1 MAARARRCGTPVSKT
16 SGRRAGIGAGIL
28 VGGIIVLNLLAQG
41 LDRAVGGNEP
51 GGVSNSSYATA
62 PAGAAA
68 YSALLTHYGR
78 RVTHQR
84 GDLSPSRLAPVDTV
98 ILLEPDVVTAED
110 ATVLLEFVTNG
121 GRLVVGDE
129 DPLYL
134 HDLRDRPP
142 LWDGG
147 RIAPWNH
154 IDAALGN
161 VRSIAAVGGG
171 QWTDTGSGTPV
182 VGDNVSA
189 LVTSE
194 RVGRGEMLFLAD
206 PTPLQNAFLGAA
218 DNAAFALALSGPGHR
233 VAFAEGVHGF
243 GASRGISA
251 IPTRWKYAIAMIGL
265 GALAFV
271 WSRARRFGPPDR
283 ATRELPPARSEYVRA
298 LSQTLE
304 RTRDRAHALAPVQQ
318 WTRDRLTA
326 RAALR
331 MGATDEEISQAAKA
345 LGCTDHEVDAL
356 LAPVMNDDDALALG
370 RVLARVTGGDGGIG

>member
-1 MAARARRCGTPVSKT
+1 MSNTRA
-16 SGRRAGIGAGIL
+16 RRAGIGVGIL
-28 VGGIIVLNLLAQG
+28 VGGVIALNLLAQG

-68 YSALLTHYGR
+68 YAALLSRYGH
-78 RVTHQR
+78 RVTQQR
-84 GDLSPSRLAPVDTV
+84 GDLSRAQLAPVDTV
-98 ILLEPDVVTAED
+98 ILLEPDVVTTED
-110 ATVLLEFVTNG
+110 AAVLLEFVTNG

-129 DPLYL
+129 APPYL
-134 HDLRDRPP
+134 HELRDRPP
-142 LWDGG
+142 VWDAG
-147 RIAPWNH
+147 RSEPWNS
-154 IDAALGN
+154 IGPAFGN

-171 QWTDTGSGTPV
+171 EWTDPGSGGPL

-194 RVGRGEMLFLAD
+194 RVGLGEMLFLAD
-206 PTPLQNAFLGAA
+206 PTPLQNAFLSTA
-218 DNAAFALALSGPGHR
+218 DNAAFALALSGPGER

-243 GASRGISA
+243 GAPRGISA
-251 IPTRWKYAIAMIGL
+251 IPKRWKYAIAMLGL

-283 ATRELPPARSEYVRA
+283 ATRDLPPARSEYVRA

-304 RTRDRAHALAPVQQ
+304 RTHDRAHALAPVQQ

-326 RAALR
+326 RAALPT
-331 MGATDEEISQAAKA
+331 GASDEEISHAAKD
-345 LGCTDHEVDAL
+345 LGGTDHEVGAL
-356 LAPVMNDDDALALG
+356 LAPVTNDDDALALG
-370 RVLARVTGGDGGIG
+370 RMLARVTSGERGIG

>member
-1 MAARARRCGTPVSKT
+1 MSDTRA
-16 SGRRAGIGAGIL
+16 RRAGIGAGIL
-28 VGGIIVLNLLAQG
+28 VAGIIGLNLLAQG
-41 LDRAVGGNEP
+41 LDRAVGGNDP

-62 PAGAAA
+62 PAGTAA
-68 YSALLTHYGR
+68 YAALLSRYGH

-84 GDLSPSRLAPVDTV
+84 GDLSRSQVATVDTL
-98 ILLEPDVVTAED
+98 ILLEPDVVTTED
-110 ATVLLEFVTNG
+110 AAVLLEFVTDG

-129 DPLYL
+129 APPYL
-134 HDLRDRPP
+134 HELRDRPP
-142 LWDGG
+142 RWDGG
-147 RIAPWNH
+147 RITPWNGV
-154 IDAALGN
+154 DPGFGN

-171 QWTDTGSGTPV
+171 QWTDTGSATPV

-194 RVGRGEMLFLAD
+194 QVGRGEMLFLAD
-206 PTPLQNAFLGAA
+206 PTPLQNAFLSTA

-251 IPTRWKYAIAMIGL
+251 IPTRWKYAIVMIGL

-283 ATRELPPARSEYVRA
+283 ATRDLPPARSEYVRA

-304 RTRDRAHALAPVQQ
+304 RTRDRAHALAPVQE

-326 RAALR
+326 RAALPPS
-331 MGATDEEISQAAKA
+331 ATDEEISQAAKA
-345 LGCTDHEVDAL
+345 LGCTDHEVGAL
-356 LAPVMNDDDALALG
+356 LTPVTNDDDALALG
-370 RVLARVTGGDGGIG
+370 RVLVRVAGDDGGIG

>member
-1 MAARARRCGTPVSKT
+1 MSNMRA
-16 SGRRAGIGAGIL
+16 RRAGIGVGIL

-51 GGVSNSSYATA
+51 GGVNNSSYATA

-68 YSALLTHYGR
+68 YFALLSHYGH

-84 GDLSPSRLAPVDTV
+84 GDLSRSQLAPVDTMIV
-98 ILLEPDVVTAED
+98 LEPDVVTTEA
-110 ATVLLEFVTNG
+110 AAVLLEFVTNG

-129 DPLYL
+129 APPYL
-134 HDLRDRPP
+134 HELRDRPP
-142 LWDGG
+142 VWDSG
-147 RIAPWNH
+147 RITPWNGV
-154 IDAALGN
+154 DATLGN

-171 QWTDTGSGTPV
+171 QWTDAGSGTPV
-182 VGDNVSA
+182 VGDNLSA

-206 PTPLQNAFLGAA
+206 PTPLQNAFLSTA
-218 DNAAFALALSGPGHR
+218 DNAALGLALAGPGHR

-251 IPTRWKYAIAMIGL
+251 IPTRWKYAIVMIGL

-283 ATRELPPARSEYVRA
+283 ATRDLPPARSEYVRA

-304 RTRDRAHALAPVQQ
+304 RTRDRAQALAPVQQ

-326 RAALR
+326 RAALPAS
-331 MGATDEEISQAAKA
+331 ATDEEISQAAKA
-345 LGCTDHEVDAL
+345 LGCTDHEVGTL

-370 RVLARVTGGDGGIG
+370 RVLARVNGGERGIG